1 MFYNIHVMYSI
12 FYIIRNYFIIF
23 LLSHKNLSRQDRAAI
38 KKNYISE
45 AICRR
50 QRILQ
55 AEFFYVTNIMRI
67 LIFDIQNILTF
78 LFHLAIFFL
87 VIYWFERNSFVLDD
101 APVTYSF
108 IRGENLLWIQSKK
121 YIAGLFR
128 KLFTLLFHFYLT
140 VNRKSQEVSKNFRR
154 SLCVTNVHTY

>member
-12 FYIIRNYFIIF
+12 FYVIRNYFIIF

-55 AEFFYVTNIMRI
+55 AEFFYVTNIMCI

-87 VIYWFERNSFVLDD
+87 VIY
-101 APVTYSF
+101 
-108 IRGENLLWIQSKK
+108 
-121 YIAGLFR
+121 
-128 KLFTLLFHFYLT
+128 
-140 VNRKSQEVSKNFRR
+140 
-154 SLCVTNVHTY
+154 

>member
-12 FYIIRNYFIIF
+12 FYVIRNYFIIF
-23 LLSHKNLSRQDRAAI
+23 LLSRKNLSRQDRAAI

-87 VIYWFERNSFVLDD
+87 VIY
-101 APVTYSF
+101 
-108 IRGENLLWIQSKK
+108 
-121 YIAGLFR
+121 
-128 KLFTLLFHFYLT
+128 
-140 VNRKSQEVSKNFRR
+140 
-154 SLCVTNVHTY
+154 